1 MSYIIFPLYNYFP
14 SLIITLCSLCA
25 KGYAISHVYMC
36 YKISAVWHLPN
47 QKKKQ
52 KRKKHLWHFH
62 FALTC
67 RHRGYDG
74 QLPVYFRSSATPV
87 SLLLHNVL
95 SWVAA
100 PQKSDQ

>member
-1 MSYIIFPLYNYFP
+1 MCKGLCDQSRLYVLQNIGCLA
-14 SLIITLCSLCA
+14 SSQ
-25 KGYAISHVYMC
+25 S
-36 YKISAVWHLPN
+36 
-47 QKKKQ
+47 KKKQ